1 MTDPITL
8 QAELDAR
15 KDIHRDERASMAATI
30 AALRVDLAQTQVD
43 LGKCRSQLAKS
54 ISREIELEQR
64 LSGFLNAPT
73 IPAPA
78 FSEWPGY
85 SSLPPGNP

>member
-1 MTDPITL
+1 MTDPVTI

-15 KDIHRDERASMAATI
+15 EDIHRDERHRLAAEL
-30 AALRVDLAQTQVD
+30 AALRVDLAQSQTD

-64 LSGFLNAPT
+64 LNGFLSAPT

-85 SSLPPGNP
+85 SSLPQGNP